1 MVYVIHG
8 ESVNK
13 INMEN
18 NIEKLIEDK
27 IQELLDKGHK
37 VKVKEEDDLWK
48 RKVTSFSLEKICLWV
63 STVKNYMAGIGLI
76 IDGDK
81 LLDLRKEFL
90 KQIHSKLITAKEEQQ
105 KYSEKKA
112 REKVMKYLKGKSYP
126 MGVKVNR

>member
-1 MVYVIHG
+1 
-8 ESVNK
+8 
-13 INMEN
+13 MEN

-48 RKVTSFSLEKICLWV
+48 RKVTSLSLEKIYLWISV
-63 STVKNYMAGIGLI
+63 SKSGIRVVGLM
-76 IDGDK
+76 IDGNK
-81 LLDLRKEFL
+81 VDLREEFL

-112 REKVMKYLKGKSYP
+112 REK
-126 MGVKVNR
+126 